1 MMKIKER
8 EREGKEARI
17 VKRAGLA
24 PPPFPLSLSPLHLL
38 VSLSGGAILRGYI
51 N

>member
-24 PPPFPLSLSPLHLL
+24 PPPFPPSFPPSTCLSLYQVAPF
-38 VSLSGGAILRGYI
+38 
-51 N
+51 